1 MHVLQGVLL
10 QTEVRYFTGMPVN
23 NVVGLSAD
31 IFSWVN
37 KPKDI
42 SYSLILIL
50 TKYAEE
56 QMVPSFLLNAA

>member
-1 MHVLQGVLL
+1 MLQGVLL